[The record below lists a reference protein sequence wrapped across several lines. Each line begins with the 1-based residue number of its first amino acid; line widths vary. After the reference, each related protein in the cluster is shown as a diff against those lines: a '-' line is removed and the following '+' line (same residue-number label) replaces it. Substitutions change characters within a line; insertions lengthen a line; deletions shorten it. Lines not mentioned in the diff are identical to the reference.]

1 MATVFSAGVIELDR
15 VWDKARKKAQNP
27 AMLVKDNPFLA
38 ESADIPE
45 SGYVRRNMQR
55 LRDDQHLREC
65 PHNGHVYAGIMDNM
79 RYGGE

>member
-1 MATVFSAGVIELDR
+1 MATVFSAGVIDFDS

-27 AMLVKDNPFLA
+27 SMLVKDNPFLA

-55 LRDDQHLREC
+55 LRDDQHMREC

-79 RYGGE
+79 RYGGK